1 MTLTL
6 DRTRAGL
13 ARALARAAAAVTLA
27 VAVAT
32 LAVAPAVAHAAERVP
47 AGTTCS
53 LTVQKC
59 PAEGQTFHLYRVA
72 RMQAD
77 GSLVAEAAL
86 GQAVADTGKDPAA
99 FGEKTDAQELASAAA
114 SYAGYVAADPA
125 AFQNADAVA
134 AGGTARFDA
143 LEPGMYLLVA
153 DAAVAGGNTYT
164 ARPNLVIVPRLDGWT
179 YATDCKVDAKFEV
192 TPARTYHNR
201 VTKLWRADKASA
213 RPSSVTVAIYNGT
226 TLYMQVKLDAS
237 NGWTF
242 AWDGEGTWS
251 VRELGVPT
259 GYTSSLNQAQATPTS
274 SNAGVNFQLTNTGTT
289 PGGGGGNGSSHSGGS
304 GSKGGSGVTKTG
316 DPNSVAL
323 PAALMCAGAALAL
336 AGLWSR
342 RREDAR

>member
-6 DRTRAGL
+6 DRTRASL
-13 ARALARAAAAVTLA
+13 ARVLARAAAAVTLA

-32 LAVAPAVAHAAERVP
+32 LAAAPVAAHAAERVP
-47 AGTTCS
+47 EGTTCS

-59 PAEGQTFHLYRVA
+59 PADGQTFHLYRVA

-77 GSLVAEAAL
+77 GSLVAEDAL
-86 GQAVADTGKDPAA
+86 SQAVADTGKDPAA
-99 FGEKTDAQELASAAA
+99 LGEKTDAQEMASAAA

-125 AFQNADAVA
+125 AFKNADAVA

-153 DAAVAGGNTYT
+153 DATVAGGNTYT

-213 RPSSVTVAIYNGT
+213 RPASVTVAIYNGT
-226 TLYMQVKLDAS
+226 ALYKQVKLDAS

-251 VRELGVPT
+251 VRELGVPA
-259 GYTSSLNQAQATPTS
+259 GYTSSLSQAQATPSS
-274 SNAGVNFQLTNTGTT
+274 SNAGVNFQLTNSKPTT
-289 PGGGGGNGSSHSGGS
+289 PGGGGGSHSGGS
-304 GSKGGSGVTKTG
+304 SSKGGSAVTKTG
-316 DPNSVAL
+316 DPNGVAL